1 MELAEE
7 KLNEHHLDEKK
18 VVDVVVRFAGDSGDG
33 MQLTGANFTQA
44 TALYGNDLSTFP
56 DFPAEIRAPVGATFG
71 VSAFQIYFGAED
83 VTTAGD
89 ALDVLVAMNP
99 AALITNIANLVS
111 GGLVIVDTGAF
122 TAKNLTKAKYAS
134 NPLEDGSL
142 DKFRVFDIDIS
153 SQVLAAVEPYNLG
166 HKAGLRCKN
175 MWTLGLVM
183 WLFDRDRNPT
193 IQNLR
198 TKFAKAPDIAEANV
212 AALNAGHAYGE
223 TAELPS
229 GIHVYK
235 IPKAKVAPGTYRNVT
250 GTTALAWGLIA
261 GAELAGIELL
271 FASYP
276 ITPASNLLH
285 ELTIRKEFRVNT
297 FQAEDEIAAVCAAIG
312 ASFAGSLGVTSSAGP
327 GIALKAEGIAL
338 AAATELPLVIVNTQR
353 GGPSTGLPTKTE
365 QSDLNMAMF
374 GRHGDTPMPVI
385 STSTSTDC
393 FEVAI
398 EAVRLATKYMTPVML
413 LSDGYLANAAE
424 PWKIPDVASLKPFP
438 VRHHS
443 ETEGFKPS
451 LRDGKTLAR
460 VWAKPGT
467 PGLEHRIGGI
477 ERSYDTGD
485 ISYDPENHQ
494 RMTNLRRDKI
504 NGIAADIP
512 LQEVCLGNESGKLAV
527 VGWGST
533 FGAIHQAVKRARL
546 EGLDVSHIQV
556 RYLAPFPRNLGEL
569 LHSFEAVLVPEMNT
583 GQFIRL
589 IRADFLIDA
598 EGLSK
603 VAGQPFK
610 IGEIL
615 AAIHTKYASLKTG
628 QGTARKVATGNS
640 K

>member
-7 KLNEHHLDEKK
+7 QLDEHHLDEKH

-99 AALITNIANLVS
+99 AALVTNLENLVE
-111 GGLVIVDTGAF
+111 GGLVVVDSGAF
-122 TAKNLTKAKYAS
+122 TAKNLAKAKYDH
-134 NPLEDGSL
+134 NPLEDDTL
-142 DKFRVFDIDIS
+142 DRFRVLSIDIS
-153 SQVLAAVEPYNLG
+153 QQVLAAVEPYGLG
-166 HKAGLRCKN
+166 HKDALRCKN

-183 WLFDRDRNPT
+183 WLFDRDRQPT
-193 IQNLR
+193 IDNLNR
-198 TKFAKAPDIAEANV
+198 KFSNKPDVAKANI

-223 TAELPS
+223 TAELPA
-229 GIHVYK
+229 GIHIYK
-235 IPKAKVAPGTYRNVT
+235 VPKAKVPPGTYRNVT

-261 GAELAGIELL
+261 ASELANIDLL

-285 ELTIRKEFRVNT
+285 ELANRKQFRVNT
-297 FQAEDEIAAVCAAIG
+297 FQAEDEIAAVCAAMG

-327 GIALKAEGIAL
+327 GIALKSEGIAL
-338 AAATELPLVIVNTQR
+338 AAAAELPLLIVNTQR

-365 QSDLNMAMF
+365 QSDLNMALF

-398 EAVRLATKYMTPVML
+398 EAVRIAIKYMTPVML

-424 PWKIPDVASLKPFP
+424 PWKIPDVSTLEPFP
-438 VRHHS
+438 VSHHQ
-443 ETEGFKPS
+443 EAEGFKPS
-451 LRDGKTLAR
+451 LRDDETLAR
-460 VWAKPGT
+460 VWARPGT

-477 ERSYDTGD
+477 ERSFETGD
-485 ISYDPENHQ
+485 ISYDPQNHQ
-494 RMTNLRRDKI
+494 KMTDLRKAKVD
-504 NGIAADIP
+504 GIADDIP
-512 LQEVCLGNESGKLAV
+512 LQEVCLGEESGKLAV

-533 FGAIHQAVKRARL
+533 FGAIHQAVKRARG
-546 EGLDVSHIQV
+546 EGLQVSHIQV
-556 RYLAPFPRNLGEL
+556 RYLSPLPKNLGQL
-569 LHSFEAVLVPEMNT
+569 LSQFDAVLVPEMNT
-583 GQFIRL
+583 GQL
-589 IRADFLIDA
+589 VQLLRAEYLIDA
-598 EGLSK
+598 DGFNK
-603 VAGQPFK
+603 IAGQPFR

-615 AAIHTKYASLKTG
+615 AGIHEKYRELEG
-628 QGTARKVATGNS
+628 QS
-640 K
+640 

>member
-1 MELAEE
+1 MDLAEE
-7 KLNEHHLDEKK
+7 KLGEHHLDEKE

-33 MQLTGANFTQA
+33 MQLTGSNFTEA

-56 DFPAEIRAPVGATFG
+56 DFPAEIRAPIGATFG

-89 ALDVLVAMNP
+89 ELDVLVAMNP
-99 AALITNIANLVS
+99 AALVTNIANLVE
-111 GGLVIVDTGAF
+111 GGLIIIDSGAF
-122 TAKNLTKAKYAS
+122 TAKNLLKAKYEN

-142 DKFRVFDIDIS
+142 DGYRVLDIDIS
-153 SQVLAAVEPYNLG
+153 KQVLAAVEEFNLG
-166 HKAGLRCKN
+166 HKAALRCKN

-183 WLFDRDRNPT
+183 WLFDRNRQSTVDRL
-193 IQNLR
+193 QA
-198 TKFAKAPDIAEANV
+198 KFASKPEIAGANI

-235 IPKAKVAPGTYRNVT
+235 VPKAKVQPGTYRNVT
-250 GTTALAWGLIA
+250 GTTALALGLIA
-261 GAELAGIELL
+261 GSELADIDLL

-276 ITPASNLLH
+276 ITPASSLLH
-285 ELTIRKEFRVNT
+285 ELASRNEFKVST

-312 ASFAGSLGVTSSAGP
+312 ASFAGTLGITSSAGP
-327 GIALKAEGIAL
+327 GIALKGEGIAL
-338 AAATELPLVIVNTQR
+338 AAATELPLVVVNTQR

-365 QSDLNMAMF
+365 QSDLMMSMY

-385 STSTSTDC
+385 STSSPTDC

-398 EAVRLATKYMTPVML
+398 EAVRIATKYMTPVML

-424 PWKIPDVASLKPFP
+424 PWKIPDVSKLTPFP
-438 VRHHS
+438 VKHH
-443 ETEGFKPS
+443 EQAEGFKPS
-451 LRDGKTLAR
+451 LRDDDTLAR

-477 ERSYDTGD
+477 ERSFETGD

-494 RMTNLRRDKI
+494 KMTDLRKAKI
-504 NGIAADIP
+504 DGIAKDIP
-512 LQEVCLGNESGKLAV
+512 EQQVCLGNDSGKLAV

-556 RYLAPFPRNLGEL
+556 RYISPLPPNLEEL
-569 LHSFEAVLVPEMNT
+569 LKNFDAVLIPEMNT
-583 GQFIRL
+583 GQFVKVIRSE
-589 IRADFLIDA
+589 FLIDA
-598 EGLSK
+598 DGVNK

-615 AAIHTKYASLKTG
+615 AAIHKKYKELGAQS
-628 QGTARKVATGNS
+628 
-640 K
+640 

>member
-7 KLNEHHLDEKK
+7 ELGEHHLDEKE

-33 MQLTGANFTQA
+33 MQLTGNNFTQA

-89 ALDVLVAMNP
+89 ELDVLVAMNP
-99 AALITNIANLVS
+99 AALVTNIHNLVE
-111 GGLVIVDTGAF
+111 GGLVIVDSGAF
-122 TAKNLTKAKYAS
+122 TAKNLTKAKYES

-142 DKFRVFDIDIS
+142 AAYRVLDIEIS
-153 SQVLAAVEPYNLG
+153 KQVLSAVEPFGLS
-166 HKAGLRCKN
+166 HKAALRCKN

-183 WLFDRDRNPT
+183 WLFDRDRTPT
-193 IQNLR
+193 IESLKA
-198 TKFAKAPDIAEANV
+198 KFASKPEIAEANI
-212 AALNAGHAYGE
+212 AALNAGHAYGD
-223 TAELPS
+223 TAELPV

-235 IPKAKVAPGTYRNVT
+235 VPKAKVAPGTYRNIT

-261 GAELAGIELL
+261 GSELADIDLL

-285 ELTIRKEFRVNT
+285 ELANRKQFRVNT
-297 FQAEDEIAAVCAAIG
+297 FQAEDEIAAVCAAMG

-327 GIALKAEGIAL
+327 GIALKAEGMAL
-338 AAATELPLVIVNTQR
+338 GAASELPLVVVNTQR

-365 QSDLNMAMF
+365 QSDLNMALY

-385 STSTSTDC
+385 ASSTPADC
-393 FEVAI
+393 FDVAI
-398 EAVRLATKYMTPVML
+398 EAVRIAIKYMTPVML

-424 PWKIPDVASLKPFP
+424 PWKIPDCDKFIPFP
-438 VRHHS
+438 VQHYADPKD
-443 ETEGFKPS
+443 FKPS
-451 LRDGKTLAR
+451 IRNDDTLAR

-467 PGLEHRIGGI
+467 PGMEHRIGGI
-477 ERSYDTGD
+477 ERSFDTGD
-485 ISYDPENHQ
+485 ISYDPANHQ
-494 RMTNLRRDKI
+494 KMTDLRHDKVK
-504 NGIAADIP
+504 GIANDIP
-512 LQEVCLGNESGKLAV
+512 EQEVCLGSDSGQLVV

-533 FGAIHQAVKRARL
+533 FGAIHQAVKRARR
-546 EGLDVSHIQV
+546 EGLDVSHVHV
-556 RYLAPFPRNLGEL
+556 RYLSPLPRNLGDL
-569 LHSFEAVLVPEMNT
+569 LRGFERVLVPEMNT
-583 GQFIRL
+583 GQFSRL
-589 IRADFLIDA
+589 LRSEFLIPAD
-598 EGLSK
+598 GLNK

-615 AAIHTKYASLKTG
+615 AAIHQKLLNQDTDTG
-628 QGTARKVATGNS
+628 QPETRREVAS
-640 K
+640 

>member
-1 MELAEE
+1 MDVRNMELAEE
-7 KLNEHHLDEKK
+7 NLNEHHLDENR
-18 VVDVVVRFAGDSGDG
+18 VLDVVVRFAGDSGDG
-33 MQLTGANFTQA
+33 MQLTGSNFTQA

-56 DFPAEIRAPVGATFG
+56 DFPAEIRAPIGATFG
-71 VSAFQIYFGAED
+71 VSAFQIYFGAD
-83 VTTAGD
+83 DITTAGD

-99 AALITNIANLVS
+99 AALVTNLANLVD

-122 TAKNLTKAKYAS
+122 TAKNLAKAKYSA
-134 NPLEDGSL
+134 NPLEDGTL
-142 DKFRVFDIDIS
+142 DRFRVLDIDIS
-153 SQVLAAVEPYNLG
+153 SQVLTAVEPYNLG

-183 WLFDRDRNPT
+183 WLFDRDRDPT

-198 TKFAKAPDIAEANV
+198 TKFAKQPDIAEANV

-229 GIHVYK
+229 GIHVYS

-261 GAELAGIELL
+261 GSELADIELL

-285 ELTIRKEFRVNT
+285 ELANRKEFRINT

-385 STSTSTDC
+385 AASTSTDC

-398 EAVRLATKYMTPVML
+398 EAVRLATRYMTPVML

-424 PWKIPDVASLKPFP
+424 PWKIPDVTTLTPFP
-438 VRHHS
+438 VQHRS
-443 ETEGFKPS
+443 EAEGFKPS

-460 VWAKPGT
+460 VCAKPGT

-494 RMTNLRRDKI
+494 RMTDLRRDKI
-504 NGIAADIP
+504 KGIAADIP
-512 LQEVCLGNESGKLAV
+512 LQEVSRGNSAGKLSI

-533 FGAIHQAVKRARL
+533 FGAIHQALKRARL
-546 EGLDVSHIQV
+546 EVIDLSHIK
-556 RYLAPFPRNLGEL
+556 LHNLSPCPRNPVNL
-569 LHSFEAVLVPEMNT
+569 LQAF
-583 GQFIRL
+583 
-589 IRADFLIDA
+589 D
-598 EGLSK
+598 
-603 VAGQPFK
+603 
-610 IGEIL
+610 
-615 AAIHTKYASLKTG
+615 
-628 QGTARKVATGNS
+628 
-640 K
+640 